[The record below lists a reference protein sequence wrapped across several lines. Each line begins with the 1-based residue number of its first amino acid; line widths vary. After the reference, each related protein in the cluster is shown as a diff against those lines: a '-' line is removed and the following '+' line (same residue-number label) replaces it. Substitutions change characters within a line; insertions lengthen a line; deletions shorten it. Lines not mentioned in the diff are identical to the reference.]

1 MFLGENK
8 DLQLD
13 GCNARET
20 PPILA
25 HDDAQP
31 LDDLGHETLPLLLE
45 ENAYSL
51 APHSREGLLKSVNTP
66 EPFTPLA
73 SHSVLSQHFTT
84 HLAALRAAATKC
96 LE

>member
-1 MFLGENK
+1 MSLGENK

-20 PPILA
+20 PPVLA
-25 HDDAQP
+25 HDDAQL
-31 LDDLGHETLPLLLE
+31 LDDLVHETLLLE

-73 SHSVLSQHFTT
+73 SHSVLLQHFTT
-84 HLAALRAAATKC
+84 HLAALRAAATRC